1 MISLDLIGWRNV
13 LTTMHLLL
21 FNAKYFVPSYNA
33 LLNNVLKYILNPK
46 HEWVDLTLIIE
57 LLYHSWNFE
66 FLKILQLFTTSRL
79 VYIPNQEV
87 KKYSEKIS
95 WN

>member
-1 MISLDLIGWRNV
+1 
-13 LTTMHLLL
+13 MHLLL
-21 FNAKYFVPSYNA
+21 FNVKYFVISYNV

-46 HEWVDLTLIIE
+46 HEWVDSTLIIE

-79 VYIPNQEV
+79 VYIPNQ
-87 KKYSEKIS
+87 
-95 WN
+95 